1 MVVFIHNLVVLGKMT
16 LFGYRVIGDISVFIY
31 GAKKNHWVEER
42 SNFIQMMYKSQEHIQ
57 LTST

>member
-31 GAKKNHWVEER
+31 GAKKNHWVVER
-42 SNFIQMMYKSQEHIQ
+42 SNLYR
-57 LTST
+57 